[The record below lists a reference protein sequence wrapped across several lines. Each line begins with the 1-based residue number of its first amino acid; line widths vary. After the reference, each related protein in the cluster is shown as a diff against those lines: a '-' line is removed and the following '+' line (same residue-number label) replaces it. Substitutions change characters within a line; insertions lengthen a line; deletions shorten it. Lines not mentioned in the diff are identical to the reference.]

1 MSPVTKGNGF
11 TLAFSKNLPTH
22 LVKQGLYRHIRH
34 PFYSMYLGTY
44 LTISL
49 LLLDPVLWVFFAALI
64 YIYYVAAQREEEKFL
79 ATGFRD
85 EYLIY
90 RQQAGMFFPK
100 IFRFGKNQTAVDKK
114 GI

>member
-11 TLAFSKNLPTH
+11 PLAFSKNLPSH

-44 LTISL
+44 LTVSL
-49 LLLDPVLWVFFAALI
+49 FIFDPLLWCIFASLI
-64 YIYYVAAQREEEKFL
+64 YIYYVAAIREEEKFL

-100 IFRFGKNQTAVDKK
+100 IFRFGKKQAHQDKK
-114 GI
+114 GA